1 MTRDRASYWR
11 GLIPRFL
18 FPLLRG
24 SLLKARGSPARTEH
38 FLVDY
43 FFRLWSQERYANMYH
58 LFSRAY
64 RHGHPYVG
72 WLPMTAQ
79 TRFISLISAHA
90 DSPSLV
96 SVRLT
101 SNDHGAGG
109 RFVTTTY
116 EGTWRIVRE
125 NRGLQLDT
133 PNLRRVLPNRAT
145 QTQLRARR
153 RRGGLIT
160 EPTGL

>member
-1 MTRDRASYWR
+1 MPIACSLAYDGNHLCGRSANASVQ
-11 GLIPRFL
+11 
-18 FPLLRG
+18 G
-24 SLLKARGSPARTEH
+24 SREQEAVV
-38 FLVDY
+38 LVDY

-90 DSPSLV
+90 NSPSLV

-145 QTQLRARR
+145 
-153 RRGGLIT
+153 
-160 EPTGL
+160 